1 MDLAFELLCALR
13 QSPESLARERFL
25 SAIGERLLA
34 LAQRFDDPEEVAQ
47 RTHIEV
53 ARTWRSCRA
62 SCPGQLA
69 SWLRRLVWTQ
79 GRRAMRRHSP
89 PPESAPPTL
98 TPDEVISNRARGQAL
113 EAAVMATEGI
123 VPAELPARHRAWARA
138 HGVAASNER
147 IRRDLEVLLLVRRDG
162 LSHAE
167 AAARLGLT
175 LAVAKKATSR
185 GAAALVLAARVL
197 AEHERDPWV
206 REALLEIA
214 QALRR

>member
-1 MDLAFELLCALR
+1 
-13 QSPESLARERFL
+13 
-25 SAIGERLLA
+25 
-34 LAQRFDDPEEVAQ
+34 
-47 RTHIEV
+47 
-53 ARTWRSCRA
+53 
-62 SCPGQLA
+62 
-69 SWLRRLVWTQ
+69 
-79 GRRAMRRHSP
+79 
-89 PPESAPPTL
+89 
-98 TPDEVISNRARGQAL
+98 
-113 EAAVMATEGI
+113 MATEGI